1 MSFLLDL
8 IMCEATREESLRA
21 LPVVQ
26 LVMQT
31 HTGNVNAASHGTQY
45 VPCRAAVR
53 VLLLAHTPLLSLLM
67 AACVRFFWLATNGN
81 SRTPWF
87 CPHYDS
93 HYCDTLPAHVTR
105 FMRYF
110 AAVAETVEAVAP
122 LVPAYLSMLQ
132 GKPGLSRT
140 C

>member
-45 VPCRAAVR
+45 VPCLAAPLLGSSCWHTSFTHSFVVISR
-53 VLLLAHTPLLSLLM
+53 GCMCAFLLAGNQAQEQLTHPL
-67 AACVRFFWLATNGN
+67 
-81 SRTPWF
+81 
-87 CPHYDS
+87 
-93 HYCDTLPAHVTR
+93 
-105 FMRYF
+105 
-110 AAVAETVEAVAP
+110 TVSSP
-122 LVPAYLSMLQ
+122 
-132 GKPGLSRT
+132 
-140 C
+140 